1 MLHHRCSHFFTIL
14 TSNKLEARFLIENIF
29 TDIVFSYFTIKTA
42 NQILPD
48 VIKKYNFVLACK
60 NEVMQTEKQI
70 QLSVTTSNNFKEYV
84 ELKQLLNSKISK
96 FYQSIEDL
104 ESTGVV
110 VKSID
115 EGLLDFPAKRFD
127 DEVWLCWKAGETEI
141 KFWHEKDSG
150 FNGRKPIEV
159 SDESLV

>member
-1 MLHHRCSHFFTIL
+1 MFT
-14 TSNKLEARFLIENIF
+14 
-29 TDIVFSYFTIKTA
+29 YFTINSA
-42 NQILPD
+42 NEMLPE
-48 VIKKYNFVLACK
+48 VIKKYNYVLSCK
-60 NEVMQTEKQI
+60 SEIMKAEKQI
-70 QLSVTTSNNFKEYV
+70 QLSMSTSNNFKEYV
-84 ELKQLLNSKISK
+84 DLKQNLNSKITK

-104 ESTGVV
+104 ENTGVV

-127 DEVWLCWKAGETEI
+127 DEIWLCWKFGETEI